1 MHMHIISYNCCHF
14 LYVRI
19 IIFGHILI
27 VPNSRVKLKMC
38 FHPHPYFMFI
48 CHTFFL
54 SCHRVLHSLS
64 STAIQRNSSNTSL
77 IDSITLDTLV
87 SNECI
92 PSFNNCTVLSS
103 SPFIPS
109 SPTSFINVAS
119 NSELRNRNLSKC
131 NAAVKFNFSHSA
143 FCSCVIAV
151 VISVRWLLLLLFL
164 LSLFNNVD
172 LTELIVSLNTENVAV
187 TLAHNAGYVVIFPDS
202 NMVDRPL

>member
-1 MHMHIISYNCCHF
+1 MHMHIISYLPLQLLSFSVCTHNNILDTYCTEQW
-14 LYVRI
+14 VR
-19 IIFGHILI
+19 
-27 VPNSRVKLKMC
+27 LKMC

-48 CHTFFL
+48 CHILFSL

-109 SPTSFINVAS
+109 SPTFINVAS

-151 VISVRWLLLLLFL
+151 VISVRWLLFL